1 MCFWLSDHLIIKK
14 DIEGGFF
21 FSPGEGS
28 GYKESSFGN
37 FELEKLWTT
46 KMDMFII
53 CNLTCGFGSFA
64 KKSRFKSQQHIRGSG
79 GLRSQWGCFL
89 KAAAVARALWT
100 GNRWDLV
107 ESFIWFSEGQPR

>member
-1 MCFWLSDHLIIKK
+1 
-14 DIEGGFF
+14 
-21 FSPGEGS
+21 
-28 GYKESSFGN
+28 
-37 FELEKLWTT
+37 
-46 KMDMFII
+46 MDMFII